1 MQGEEDFK
9 NYIIIPRERQDSA
22 KELLQIKIMIIEI
35 LKNEIKGMQEKVYE
49 ISQKAEQRNKEL
61 KRKIKIRQQV
71 QKDEYPS
78 DQF

>member
-1 MQGEEDFK
+1 MQGEENLK

-22 KELLQIKIMIIEI
+22 KELLQIKIIIEI